1 MDKIR
6 KLIEKLKR
14 LLSEE
19 EVNEAK
25 VTSTRIRLLRA
36 IKKEMTTT
44 TNSSTRAYLRRL
56 YRAEIYA
63 HQDQLDRRLSA
74 TKRSKDSILIQVP
87 SEMRLKLRK
96 AENEIRNARFTTR
109 SDDRKDSIKNAV
121 GDVVSSAATVAKIPV
136 FAGLRI
142 VKRIVPK
149 VGNIVLFPLR
159 LPGYLWSKFI
169 EPDGKYEGSI
179 VTRMSKGFER
189 ISTEAITN
197 LENTVR
203 RV

>member
-121 GDVVSSAATVAKIPV
+121 GDVVSSAATIAKIPV

>member
-1 MDKIR
+1 
-6 KLIEKLKR
+6 
-14 LLSEE
+14 
-19 EVNEAK
+19 
-25 VTSTRIRLLRA
+25 
-36 IKKEMTTT
+36 
-44 TNSSTRAYLRRL
+44 
-56 YRAEIYA
+56 
-63 HQDQLDRRLSA
+63 
-74 TKRSKDSILIQVP
+74 
-87 SEMRLKLRK
+87 MRLKLRK

>member
-56 YRAEIYA
+56 YRAEIY
-63 HQDQLDRRLSA
+63 RRLSA

>member
-1 MDKIR
+1 MDRIN

-14 LLSEE
+14 LLREE
-19 EVNEAK
+19 VVNEAK
-25 VTSTRIRLLRA
+25 VTSTRIKLLKA
-36 IKKEMTTT
+36 IKEEMAK
-44 TNSSTRAYLRRL
+44 NPSARAYLRRL
-56 YRAEIYA
+56 YQAEIYA

-74 TKRSKDSILIQVP
+74 AKRSKGSILTQVP
-87 SEMRLKLRK
+87 SEMRIKLRK
-96 AENEIRNARFTTR
+96 AENEIRNARFTNR
-109 SDDRKDSIKNAV
+109 SDDRKDSIKKAV
-121 GDVVSSAATVAKIPV
+121 GDVVSSAATVIKIPV

-169 EPDGKYEGSI
+169 EPDGKYEGSV